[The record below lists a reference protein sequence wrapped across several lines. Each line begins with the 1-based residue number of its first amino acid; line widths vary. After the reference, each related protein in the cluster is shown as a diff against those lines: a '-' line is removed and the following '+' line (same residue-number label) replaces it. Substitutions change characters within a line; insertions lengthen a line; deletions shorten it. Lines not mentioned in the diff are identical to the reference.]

1 MSNLG
6 RRVVTA
12 LVLAPLFLAALF
24 LLPPLPFAM
33 FLGLILLLAAW
44 EWAGLCALPMA
55 ARICALLFCSLL
67 AVVALLFDL
76 LWPLAVL
83 GAGFWVVAAAA
94 VILFPRGR
102 MFWSRRE
109 VRLTAGLL
117 VLMPAWAGL
126 SMLQAGPLGPW
137 LVLWTM
143 LMVWATDIGGYFAGR
158 RFGRRKLAPDVSPG
172 KTVEGLLGGV
182 LAALLVSLAM
192 VFAGSL
198 GAALGLAVI
207 VTLLVVAAA
216 VFGDLFESLAK
227 RVAGAK
233 DSGSLLPGHGGVL
246 DRIDAALAAAPISA
260 VLLVHF
266 GPRLGL

>member
-24 LLPPLPFAM
+24 LLPPLPFAL
-33 FLGLILLLAAW
+33 FLGVILLLAAW
-44 EWAGLCALPMA
+44 EWAGLCQLP
-55 ARICALLFCSLL
+55 RGGR
-67 AVVALLFDL
+67 VVALVIACLIAALVLIFDL
-76 LWPLAVL
+76 FRPLAVL
-83 GAGFWVVAAAA
+83 GAGFWVLAA
-94 VILFPRGR
+94 VAVVLFPRGR
-102 MFWSRRE
+102 AFWARRG
-109 VRLTAGLL
+109 VRLAAGLL
-117 VLMPAWAGL
+117 VLVPAWAGL
-126 SMLQAGPLGPW
+126 SLLQAGPLGPW

-158 RFGRRKLAPDVSPG
+158 RFGRHKLAPDVSPG
-172 KTVEGLLGGV
+172 KTVEGLLGGAI
-182 LAALLVSLAM
+182 AALLVSLIM
-192 VFAGSL
+192 VFSGGL
-198 GAALGLAVI
+198 GAALGLAVV

-246 DRIDAALAAAPISA
+246 DRIDAALAAAPVSA
-260 VLLVHF
+260 VLLLHF